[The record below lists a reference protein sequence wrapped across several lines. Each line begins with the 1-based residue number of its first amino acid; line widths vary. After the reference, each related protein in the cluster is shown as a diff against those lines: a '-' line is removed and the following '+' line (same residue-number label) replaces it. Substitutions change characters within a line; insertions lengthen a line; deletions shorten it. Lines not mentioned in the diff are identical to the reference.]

1 MSQVPSSERQK
12 RSQADRRDES
22 ERRLL
27 DAMIEIVA
35 EEGVGATTFENIARR
50 AGYSR
55 GLAFLKFGSKEG
67 LIRALIRRLQES
79 RVEALRALD
88 IGHMSGLDALNTY
101 IRLHFEEL
109 AETRDTRAYF
119 TLAAGAVADLS
130 TIRHAFSE
138 THEQSRIFLEQLI
151 VRGQTEGCI
160 RDDVEPTGAALAIGS
175 LLLGASMQHIT
186 DPGTNME
193 QLKTSALALIASGLA
208 ITRTSSSGAGGP
220 PIRGSRRI

>member
-1 MSQVPSSERQK
+1 MSQASSSERQK
-12 RSQADRRDES
+12 RTQADRRDES

-67 LIRALIRRLQES
+67 LIRALIRRLQQS
-79 RVEALRALD
+79 RIGALQALD
-88 IGHMSGLDALNTY
+88 IGHMTGLDALKTY
-101 IRLHFEEL
+101 VGLHFDEL
-109 AETRDTRAYF
+109 TSAADTRAYF

-130 TIRHAFSE
+130 TMRNAFSE
-138 THEQSRIFLEQLI
+138 SHEQSRIFLEQLI
-151 VRGQTEGCI
+151 LRGQMEGCV
-160 RDDVEPTGAALAIGS
+160 RADVDPTGAALAIGS

-186 DPGTNME
+186 DPATNME

-208 ITRTSSSGAGGP
+208 ITKTSSSAVGDP
-220 PIRGSRRI
+220 PIR